1 MSKLIDAADLRIL
14 SAVQQDGTLSV
25 NETAERVHMSA
36 NACWRRI
43 KRLEQDG
50 VISARVA
57 IVDAAALGLTVS
69 AFVRIRLVDNQ
80 RSATCSFIDV
90 CSRMDE
96 VVEIVTTF
104 NDSNYLL
111 RTYCKSLEDHAA
123 MINRI
128 SAQFAPAAVSSEFV
142 MREHYRTTAL
152 PTS

>member
-25 NETAERVHMSA
+25 NEVAERVHMSA

-57 IVDAAALGLTVS
+57 IVDPAALGLTVS
-69 AFVRIRLVDNQ
+69 AFVRIRLADNQ
-80 RSATCSFIDV
+80 WSTISGFVNA

-96 VVEIVTTF
+96 VVEVASTF
-104 NDSNYLL
+104 NDSNFVL
-111 RTYCKSLEDHAA
+111 RTYCTSLQAHAA
-123 MINRI
+123 MIDRI
-128 SAQFAPAAVSSEFV
+128 CAQFAPVAVSSEFV